1 MRPIVLALAVT
12 ALAPFAASAQSLAVK
27 IDQVARLSL
36 PRPALDVMVGNP
48 AIADVTVLDG
58 RHLAITG
65 KSFGVTNLLVTD
77 AHGRPMFNRQIV
89 IADIQANHVQ
99 VYRGADLYNYSCAPQ
114 CERQPM
120 TGEPDSGGVYSRYSS
135 PSKDYE
141 SRSSAAAGKAGANPT
156 DVTVSVSSKPPS

>member
-12 ALAPFAASAQSLAVK
+12 ALAPLAASAQSLAVN

-36 PRPALDVMVGNP
+36 PRPAQDVLVGNP

-65 KSFGVTNLLVTD
+65 KTFGVTNLMVTD
-77 AHGRPMFNRQIV
+77 ERGRPMFNRQVV
-89 IADIQANHVQ
+89 IAASDASHVQ
-99 VYRGADLYNYSCAPQ
+99 VFRGADLYNYTCAPR
-114 CERQPM
+114 CERSPM
-120 TGEPDSGGVYSRYSS
+120 TGEPDKPSYSTYAS
-135 PSKDYE
+135 PSKDYV
-141 SRSSAAAGKAGANPT
+141 SRSASAAGKGGSSGT